1 MRNEE
6 GYRDDITIEEEATE
20 QEVRSKLEIGHIIPD
35 FRLQTVDG
43 RVISP
48 TDYKEKKNLVVL
60 FFDPR
65 NSCDWEMLAEVKR
78 RYPEFADNNAEVLG
92 IASGPMEEMED
103 CVATLK
109 LPFPLLHDARAEA
122 TCAYCATLSSV
133 FVADRYGELRF
144 QGSICEAVDETLG
157 EVVSTLELIEIEC
170 PECGAPSWP
179 QY

>member
-78 RYPEFADNNAEVLG
+78 RTRVRRKQRRGARNRERPDGGDGGLRDT
-92 IASGPMEEMED
+92 SCRSCSD
-103 CVATLK
+103 
-109 LPFPLLHDARAEA
+109 DARAEA
-122 TCAYCATLSSV
+122 TCAYCATCPV

-144 QGSICEAVDETLG
+144 QGSICGRSMRRLARL
-157 EVVSTLELIEIEC
+157 SRL
-170 PECGAPSWP
+170 
-179 QY
+179 